1 MWPMLHLT
9 SSADTEEPGQIILT
23 WLDLT
28 AHRCSDVAK
37 VSQLIQAYIVFQTT
51 ESILQLFQAA

>member
-1 MWPMLHLT
+1 MLHLT
-9 SSADTEEPGQIILT
+9 RSADAEEPGQIILT
-23 WLDLT
+23 W